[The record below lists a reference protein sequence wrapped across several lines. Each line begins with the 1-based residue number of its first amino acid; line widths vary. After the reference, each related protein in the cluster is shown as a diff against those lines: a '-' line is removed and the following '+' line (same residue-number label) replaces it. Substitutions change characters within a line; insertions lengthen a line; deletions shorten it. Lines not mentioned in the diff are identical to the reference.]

1 MTLSD
6 GEELTSENY
15 LLPVGISIYI
25 FSKPSRQ
32 PHTARHN
39 TMRFVA
45 LVSGGKD
52 SIYATLQAI
61 ENGHE
66 LACCAHLAP
75 PSQHSLDEESYMYQT
90 AGSEAVRKQVE
101 ECMGVPFYVR
111 EIRGR
116 SKNISLVYD
125 TAVGDTDDVTTDEV
139 EDLYLLLKQI
149 QRECPDVTA
158 VSSGAIL
165 STYQRT
171 RIEHVCSRLNLTSLS
186 FLWRMSSQRELL
198 NSILDDGQIDA
209 VLVRVACPPG
219 LMPNRHLGKSLLEL
233 RNGGVLDQLQ
243 NRYGM
248 HPAGEGGEYETLVLD
263 CPRLFKY
270 GRLVLEETEVITDE
284 SDDGVG
290 NMKIIKCSVAKKI
303 AVDDHTHFKVSDD
316 LRIGQSRVTE
326 QVQMAKSN
334 LFRDVNDAQIPTTTS
349 AIGSRIHQ
357 SMNLPNV
364 RIMNGGL
371 CYISAILSPIASN
384 RLDDEMLAAVE
395 EFLSIR
401 QMLQSILS
409 RLFPGDQPPSSPQDV
424 LYVHLYLSE
433 IKYFAKIN
441 HYYQQFFG
449 TQLPPSRSCVAV
461 GRNALP
467 GGRRVMMDCIFQ
479 RGSGSYLRHDS
490 SSVVCDKADTFFDK
504 ALQNKHHFLR
514 KTLHVQS
521 LSNWAPVCIGPY
533 SQANTLRSSLV
544 FLSGTIGLIPQ
555 SMTLIKPIALD
566 VADWEV
572 QLHQSWKN
580 AAAVLDGLEDGGGKL
595 EDCLGGLV
603 YLSAGALGSS
613 MASYE
618 MNEPGFPWQRL
629 WKTAQSICS
638 DALVTNAGVIVGNV
652 DGFDATATDLDPN
665 LYDESGVL
673 YGGYEDEETW
683 REILGPI
690 TPSASLPTCV
700 DVPLL
705 MVCLPELPANA
716 EAEVELILASRRAA
730 SCLNIRNSSVARSH
744 VPNTGG
750 LTASQSN
757 RRICWDTGYDH
768 AIPPQLKDDQLCVK
782 ISSIARFVG
791 SGCASVSTVIARLVP
806 NETALKEIVH
816 AYDFDLE
823 ETLSRMIDSS
833 VNIAKSKEELSSLF
847 TIEDVL
853 NVRLYYV
860 AASVLQREHKNIAS
874 SNSSLVDVDL
884 VDDGSTL
891 RTQLHSVLHLKSK
904 QYNDSKIIGI
914 KGRSF
919 NIPAFTVVPVLGLH
933 VSDGEDDG
941 VPLMAMQVTLADLVR
956 METETWVR
964 CNRL

>member
-1 MTLSD
+1 
-6 GEELTSENY
+6 
-15 LLPVGISIYI
+15 
-25 FSKPSRQ
+25 
-32 PHTARHN
+32 
-39 TMRFVA
+39 
-45 LVSGGKD
+45 
-52 SIYATLQAI
+52 
-61 ENGHE
+61 
-66 LACCAHLAP
+66 
-75 PSQHSLDEESYMYQT
+75 
-90 AGSEAVRKQVE
+90 
-101 ECMGVPFYVR
+101 
-111 EIRGR
+111 
-116 SKNISLVYD
+116 
-125 TAVGDTDDVTTDEV
+125 
-139 EDLYLLLKQI
+139 
-149 QRECPDVTA
+149 
-158 VSSGAIL
+158 
-165 STYQRT
+165 
-171 RIEHVCSRLNLTSLS
+171 
-186 FLWRMSSQRELL
+186 MSSQRTLL

-219 LMPNRHLGKSLLEL
+219 LMPNKHLGKSLLEL
-233 RNGGVLDQLQ
+233 RNGGVLDQLKD
-243 NRYGM
+243 RYGM

-284 SDDGVG
+284 SNDGVG
-290 NMKIIKCSVAKKI
+290 NLRIVKFSVAKKI
-303 AVDDHTHFKVSDD
+303 EADVRTCCILNDEVKID
-316 LRIGQSRVTE
+316 QSQATE
-326 QVQMAKSN
+326 QVQAAKSK
-334 LFRDVNDAQIPTTTS
+334 LFRDVNDARIPAMTS
-349 AIGSRIHQ
+349 SIDRRIHQ

-384 RLDDEMLAAVE
+384 QLNDETLAAVQ

-401 QMLQSILS
+401 QMLQTILS

-433 IKYFAKIN
+433 IKHFSKIN

-479 RGSGSYLRHDS
+479 RGSGAYLRHDS
-490 SSVVCDKADTFFDK
+490 STAVCDKAETFVDK
-504 ALQNKHHFLR
+504 AQHNKHHFLR

-521 LSNWAPVCIGPY
+521 ISNWAPVCIGPY

-544 FLSGTIGLIPQ
+544 FLSGMIGLIPQ
-555 SMTLIKPIALD
+555 SMKLIKPTSFD
-566 VADWEV
+566 VNDWEV

-603 YLSAGALGSS
+603 YFSAAALGSS

-618 MNEPGFPWQRL
+618 MNEPSIPWQRL

-638 DALVTNAGVIVGNV
+638 DALVTNAGVAVGNV
-652 DGFDATATDLDPN
+652 DGFAATATDLGPN
-665 LYDESGVL
+665 LHDEDGVL

-683 REILGPI
+683 REILGPT
-690 TPSASLPTCV
+690 TPSATLPTSV
-700 DVPLL
+700 EVPLL

-716 EAEVELILASRRAA
+716 DAEVELILASRRSA
-730 SCLNIRNSSVARSH
+730 SCLNIRNSSAAPH
-744 VPNTGG
+744 VQYAANA
-750 LTASQSN
+750 TASQK

-768 AIPPQLKDDQLCVK
+768 ENLPLLKDDPSCVV

-791 SGCASVSTVIARLVP
+791 SGCACVSTVISRLIH
-806 NETALKEIVH
+806 NETSVH

-833 VNIAKSKEELSSLF
+833 VNNAKCMEELSSLF
-847 TIEDVL
+847 TINDVL

-860 AASVLQREHKNIAS
+860 AASVLQRENKKNAS
-874 SNSSLVDVDL
+874 INSSLVDVDF

-891 RTQLHSVLHLKSK
+891 RMQLHSVLYNKSK
-904 QYNDSKIIGI
+904 QYNDSTIIGI
-914 KGRSF
+914 KEKSV
-919 NIPAFTVVPVLGLH
+919 NIPAFTVVPVLGMH
-933 VSDGEDDG
+933 VSDGEDNG

-964 CNRL
+964 RNRL